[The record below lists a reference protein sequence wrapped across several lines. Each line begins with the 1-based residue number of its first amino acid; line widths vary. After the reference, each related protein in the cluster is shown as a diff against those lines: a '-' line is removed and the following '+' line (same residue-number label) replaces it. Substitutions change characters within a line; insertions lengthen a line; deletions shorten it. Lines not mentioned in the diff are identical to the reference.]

1 MTQNEMVG
9 CITNSMDMSLSK
21 FREIVARGKSDVLQA
36 RGSQSDMT
44 EQLNSN
50 TGC

>member
-9 CITNSMDMSLSK
+9 CITNSMDLSLSK
-21 FREIVARGKSDVLQA
+21 FREIVARGGKSDVLQA

-44 EQLNSN
+44 
-50 TGC
+50 